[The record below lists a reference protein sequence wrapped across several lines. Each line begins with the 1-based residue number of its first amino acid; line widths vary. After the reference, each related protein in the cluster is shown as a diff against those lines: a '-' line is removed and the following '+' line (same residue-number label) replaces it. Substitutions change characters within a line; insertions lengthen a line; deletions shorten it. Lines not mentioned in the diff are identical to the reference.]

1 MDFISLGFISFVVS
15 SILGKFIRESVC
27 CYSFNMD
34 SVWFIYKTDSID
46 TSFYLKPRKSARQ
59 LKFTSSIIK
68 TIELNVEPDS
78 DGLFSFVMPISK
90 ANVRFKLLTC
100 GDIDDIEKILE
111 HEKEI
116 NIPVNNAT
124 TYKLE
129 NMIVEVNG
137 ETNKT
142 MIRDFVN
149 YMRVGDSKAFN
160 KYVDSIDTGID
171 LNIEVGTPGGGSIK
185 TFLPLNLGFFWP
197 DARI

>member
-1 MDFISLGFISFVVS
+1 
-15 SILGKFIRESVC
+15 
-27 CYSFNMD
+27 
-34 SVWFIYKTDSID
+34 
-46 TSFYLKPRKSARQ
+46 
-59 LKFTSSIIK
+59 
-68 TIELNVEPDS
+68 
-78 DGLFSFVMPISK
+78 MPLSK

-100 GDIDDIEKILE
+100 GDIDNIEKILE
-111 HEKEI
+111 KEKEN
-116 NIPVNNAT
+116 NIPVNNGN

-149 YMRVGDSKAFN
+149 YMRIQDSKEFN
-160 KYVDSIDTGID
+160 KFVDSIDTGVD

-197 DARI
+197 DIRV